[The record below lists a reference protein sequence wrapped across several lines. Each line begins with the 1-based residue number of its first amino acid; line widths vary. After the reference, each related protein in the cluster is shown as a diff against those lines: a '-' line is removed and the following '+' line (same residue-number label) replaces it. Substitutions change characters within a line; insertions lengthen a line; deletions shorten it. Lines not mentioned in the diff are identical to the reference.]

1 MKHLL
6 NLLIVIFSVIG
17 IGMCAYLIWY
27 IFSVVFPMLGVM

>member
-17 IGMCAYLIWY
+17 IGMCVYLIWY
-27 IFSVVFPMLGVM
+27 IFRVVFPMLGII